1 MKYLS
6 SGHITLNMLWLTSD
20 VNIRGADTVE
30 PFTTLTGLV
39 APLDRTN
46 VNTDEI
52 TPARFLKTIK
62 RTGFEDAL
70 FANWRF
76 RNDGTPDPDFVLNL
90 PRYQGARILLA
101 GDNFGCGSSREH
113 APWALH
119 DYGFRCL
126 IAPSFADIF
135 YNNCFNNSI
144 LPVTLDEAIVQ
155 ELMAEVEAHEGYTLY
170 IDLVAQTVTTSSQ
183 RQLHFEIDKFRKE
196 ALINGLDNIGWTLSH
211 NDEIA
216 AYEDRRK
223 QETPWLFAASR
234 V

>member
-1 MKYLS
+1 L
-6 SGHITLNMLWLTSD
+6 
-20 VNIRGADTVE
+20 E
-30 PFTTLTGLV
+30 PFTTVTGMV
-39 APLDRTN
+39 APLDRTD

-52 TPARFLKTIK
+52 IPARFLKTIK
-62 RTGFEDAL
+62 RTGFEDTL

-76 RNDGTPDPDFVLNL
+76 SNDNTLEADFVLNQ
-90 PRYQGARILLA
+90 PRYQGVSILLA

-155 ELMAEVEAHEGYTLY
+155 ELMAEVAAQEGYTLHV
-170 IDLVAQTVTTSSQ
+170 DLAAQTVTTPSQ
-183 RQLHFEIDKFRKE
+183 RVLHFEIDTFRKE
-196 ALINGLDNIGWTLSH
+196 ALLHGLDNIGWTLSH

-216 AYEDRRK
+216 AYEKRRR
-223 QETPWLFAASR
+223 QEAPWLFAAK
-234 V
+234 

>member
-1 MKYLS
+1 M
-6 SGHITLNMLWLTSD
+6 
-20 VNIRGADTVE
+20 E

-39 APLDRTN
+39 IPLDRTN

-62 RTGFEDAL
+62 RTGFEGAL

-76 RNDGTPDPDFVLNL
+76 LSDGTPDPDFVLNQ
-90 PRYQGARILLA
+90 PRYQGTSILLA

-113 APWALH
+113 APWAIY

-144 LPVTLDEAIVQ
+144 LPVTLDEVTVQ
-155 ELMAEVEAHEGYTLY
+155 ELMAEVEAHEGYTLHV
-170 IDLVAQTVTTSSQ
+170 DLPAQTVTTPSQ
-183 RQLHFEIDKFRKE
+183 RVLHFEIDKFRKE
-196 ALINGLDNIGWTLSH
+196 ALLNGLDNIGWTLSH
-211 NDEIA
+211 TDEIT
-216 AYEDRRK
+216 AYENHRK
-223 QETPWLFAASR
+223 QEAPWLFAASATSKS
-234 V
+234 